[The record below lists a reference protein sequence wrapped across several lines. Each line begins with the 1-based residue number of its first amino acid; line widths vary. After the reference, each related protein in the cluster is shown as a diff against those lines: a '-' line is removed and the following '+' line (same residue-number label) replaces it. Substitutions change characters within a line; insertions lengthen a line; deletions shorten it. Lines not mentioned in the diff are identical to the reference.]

1 MLLRRDVSGAPFRTR
16 WAALVA
22 VASGLIGV
30 LAFPRF
36 GLWPL
41 AVVSVAGLSLA
52 VHGRRCRTAAWL
64 GLLYGAAF
72 FVPLLSWTGTYV
84 GPAPWLILA
93 AAEAGYYAGAGA
105 LLTLVQR
112 LRAAPLWIGAVWVLT
127 EAVRDRGPFGGFP
140 WGRLA
145 FSQAESPLRWFAALG
160 GAPLVTFAVATAG
173 GGLALGILA
182 LRPDRR
188 SWRAV
193 VAGVAFLL
201 AVPLLGAVLARP
213 LRPPPDSSG
222 RTATIALV
230 QGNVPDAGLEFDAR
244 RRQVL
249 DNHVT
254 QTLALAQRVK
264 SGAVA
269 QPDLVLWPENS
280 SDIDPYRNPDAANQI
295 NKAVDAIGVPI
306 LVGAIVDG
314 PGDNH
319 DSNEGILWFPKTG
332 PGAVY
337 TKRHPVPWGEYI
349 PLRGIARIVSSKVS
363 LVPRD
368 MIAGKGNGLL
378 TGGPFEFGDV
388 ICFEVAYDSLVRS
401 SVHAGAQLIVV
412 QTNNATFGHTAETY
426 QQLAMTELR
435 AVEHGRTALQVST
448 SGISAVIGPDGTV
461 RQRSGALFTP
471 DVIVATV
478 PLRTSETPATRLG
491 PIPEY
496 VLSGL
501 ALIAAAVAVLS
512 SPRGRALIARRTRR
526 RADVD
531 EIADQERVGIA
542 RD

>member
-1 MLLRRDVSGAPFRTR
+1 MSSGAPFRAR

-52 VHGRRCRTAAWL
+52 VHGRRCRTAAWS

-188 SWRAV
+188 SWRAG
-193 VAGVAFLL
+193 VAGVAFLRCCSTAWCRPGL
-201 AVPLLGAVLARP
+201 AASAATGQ
-213 LRPPPDSSG
+213 LRPHRDHRPRSGKRAGRRPGIRRSPPPSS
-222 RTATIALV
+222 R
-230 QGNVPDAGLEFDAR
+230 QSRDAD
-244 RRQVL
+244 V
-249 DNHVT
+249 
-254 QTLALAQRVK
+254 ALAQRVK

-478 PLRTSETPATRLG
+478 PLRTSETLATRLG

-512 SPRGRALIARRTRR
+512 GPRGRALIARRTRR

>member
-1 MLLRRDVSGAPFRTR
+1 MLLRRDELRAPFRAR

-22 VASGLIGV
+22 VASGLLGV

-36 GLWPL
+36 GIWPL
-41 AVVSVAGLSLA
+41 AVVSVAGLSVA

-72 FVPLLSWTGTYV
+72 FVPLLSWTGIYV
-84 GPAPWLILA
+84 GAAPWLILA
-93 AAEAGYYAGAGA
+93 GAEAGYYAGTAA

-112 LRAAPLWIGAVWVLT
+112 LRAAPLWMGAVWVLT

-145 FSQAESPLRWFAALG
+145 FSQAESPLRWFAAVG
-160 GAPLVTFAVATAG
+160 GAPLVTYAVATAG
-173 GGLALGILA
+173 GGLAMGVLA
-182 LRPDRR
+182 FRR
-188 SWRAV
+188 GPWRWRVA
-193 VAGVAFLL
+193 VAGGAFLL
-201 AVPLLGAVLARP
+201 AVPLLGAVLAWP
-213 LRPPPDSSG
+213 LRPPADNSG
-222 RTATIALV
+222 RTATVALV
-230 QGNVPDAGLEFDAR
+230 QGNVPDAGLEFNAR

-249 DNHVT
+249 DNHVA
-254 QTLALAQRVK
+254 QTLQLADRVK
-264 SGAVA
+264 SGQVPR
-269 QPDLVLWPENS
+269 PDLVVWPENS
-280 SDIDPYRNPDAANQI
+280 SDIDPYSNPDAAAQI
-295 NKAVDAIGVPI
+295 TKAVDAIGVPL
-306 LVGAIVDG
+306 LVGAVVNG

-319 DSNEGILWFPKTG
+319 DSNDGIMWFPKTG

-337 TKRHPVPWGEYI
+337 TKRHPVPWGEYV
-349 PLRGIARIVSSKVS
+349 PLRGLARLVSSKANLVS
-363 LVPRD
+363 RD

-401 SVHAGAQLIVV
+401 SVVAGAQLIVV

-426 QQLAMTELR
+426 QQLAMTQLR
-435 AVEHGRTALQVST
+435 AVEHARTTLQVST
-448 SGISAVIGPDGTV
+448 SGISAVVGPDGTV

-478 PLRTSETPATRLG
+478 PLRTSQTLATKLG

-501 ALIAAAVAVLS
+501 ALVAAAVSVLS
-512 SPRGRALIARRTRR
+512 GPRGRMITARRTRR
-526 RADVD
+526 RAGTNDT
-531 EIADQERVGIA
+531 ADRERVGTA

>member
-1 MLLRRDVSGAPFRTR
+1 
-16 WAALVA
+16 
-22 VASGLIGV
+22 
-30 LAFPRF
+30 
-36 GLWPL
+36 
-41 AVVSVAGLSLA
+41 
-52 VHGRRCRTAAWL
+52 
-64 GLLYGAAF
+64 
-72 FVPLLSWTGTYV
+72 
-84 GPAPWLILA
+84 
-93 AAEAGYYAGAGA
+93 
-105 LLTLVQR
+105 
-112 LRAAPLWIGAVWVLT
+112 
-127 EAVRDRGPFGGFP
+127 
-140 WGRLA
+140 
-145 FSQAESPLRWFAALG
+145 
-160 GAPLVTFAVATAG
+160 
-173 GGLALGILA
+173 
-182 LRPDRR
+182 
-188 SWRAV
+188 
-193 VAGVAFLL
+193 
-201 AVPLLGAVLARP
+201 
-213 LRPPPDSSG
+213 
-222 RTATIALV
+222 
-230 QGNVPDAGLEFDAR
+230 
-244 RRQVL
+244 
-249 DNHVT
+249 VT

-269 QPDLVLWPENS
+269 RPDLVFWPENS
-280 SDIDPYRNPDAANQI
+280 SDIDPYRNPDAADQI

-319 DSNEGILWFPKTG
+319 DSNQGILWFPKTG

-349 PLRGIARIVSSKVS
+349 PLRGIARLVSSKVS

-435 AVEHGRTALQVST
+435 AVEHGRTAVQVST

-512 SPRGRALIARRTRR
+512 SPRGRAFIARRTRR

-542 RD
+542 RASAAD

>member
-1 MLLRRDVSGAPFRTR
+1 MADP
-16 WAALVA
+16 
-22 VASGLIGV
+22 
-30 LAFPRF
+30 
-36 GLWPL
+36 
-41 AVVSVAGLSLA
+41 
-52 VHGRRCRTAAWL
+52 GR
-64 GLLYGAAF
+64 GGG
-72 FVPLLSWTGTYV
+72 S
-84 GPAPWLILA
+84 
-93 AAEAGYYAGAGA
+93 YYAGAGA

-112 LRAAPLWIGAVWVLT
+112 LRAAPLWTGAVWVLT

-173 GGLALGILA
+173 GGLALGMLA

-188 SWRAV
+188 SWRGVA
-193 VAGVAFLL
+193 AGVAFLL
-201 AVPLLGAVLARP
+201 AVPLLGAVLAWP
-213 LRPPPDSSG
+213 LRSPPDRSG
-222 RTATIALV
+222 HTATVALV

-280 SDIDPYRNPDAANQI
+280 SDIDPFRNPDAEDQI

-319 DSNEGILWFPKTG
+319 DTNQGILWFPKTG

-349 PLRGIARIVSSKVS
+349 PLRGIAQLVSSKVN

-368 MIAGKGNGLL
+368 MVAGKGNGLL

-401 SVHAGAQLIVV
+401 SVHAGAQLLVV

-448 SGISAVIGPDGTV
+448 SGISAVVGPDGTV

-471 DVIVATV
+471 DVIVASV
-478 PLRTSETPATRLG
+478 PLRTSETLATRLG

-501 ALIAAAVAVLS
+501 ALVAAALAVLS
-512 SPRGRALIARRTRR
+512 SPRGRTLIARRRRR

-531 EIADQERVGIA
+531 EVADQERVGIA

>member
-1 MLLRRDVSGAPFRTR
+1 MLLRRDELGAPFRAR

-22 VASGLIGV
+22 VASGLLGV

-36 GLWPL
+36 GIWPL
-41 AVVSVAGLSLA
+41 AVVSVAGLSVA

-72 FVPLLSWTGTYV
+72 FVPLLSWTGIYV
-84 GPAPWLILA
+84 GAAPWLILA
-93 AAEAGYYAGAGA
+93 GAEAGYYAGTAA

-145 FSQAESPLRWFAALG
+145 FSQAESPLRWFAAVG
-160 GAPLVTFAVATAG
+160 GAPLVTYAVATAG
-173 GGLALGILA
+173 GGLAMGVLA
-182 LRPDRR
+182 FRR
-188 SWRAV
+188 GPWRWRVA
-193 VAGVAFLL
+193 VAGGTFLL
-201 AVPLLGAVLARP
+201 AVPLLGAVLAWP
-213 LRPPPDSSG
+213 LRPPADNSG
-222 RTATIALV
+222 RTATVALV
-230 QGNVPDAGLEFDAR
+230 QGNVPDAGLEFNAR

-249 DNHVT
+249 DNHVA
-254 QTLALAQRVK
+254 QTLQLADRVK
-264 SGAVA
+264 SGEVPR
-269 QPDLVLWPENS
+269 PDLVVWPENS
-280 SDIDPYRNPDAANQI
+280 SDIDPYSNPDAAAQI
-295 NKAVDAIGVPI
+295 TKAVDAIGVPL
-306 LVGAIVDG
+306 LVGAVVNG

-319 DSNEGILWFPKTG
+319 DSNDGIMWFPKTG

-337 TKRHPVPWGEYI
+337 TKRHPVPWGEYV
-349 PLRGIARIVSSKVS
+349 PLRGLARLVSSKANLVS
-363 LVPRD
+363 RD

-378 TGGPFEFGDV
+378 TGGSFEFGDV

-401 SVHAGAQLIVV
+401 SVVAGAQLIVV

-426 QQLAMTELR
+426 QQLAMTQLR
-435 AVEHGRTALQVST
+435 AVEHARTTLQVST
-448 SGISAVIGPDGTV
+448 SGISAVVGPDGTV

-478 PLRTSETPATRLG
+478 PLRTSQTLATKLG

-501 ALIAAAVAVLS
+501 ALVAAAVSVLS
-512 SPRGRALIARRTRR
+512 GPRGRMITARRTRR
-526 RADVD
+526 RAGTNDT
-531 EIADQERVGIA
+531 ADRERVGTA

>member
-1 MLLRRDVSGAPFRTR
+1 MLLRRDELRAPFRAR

-22 VASGLIGV
+22 VASGLLGV

-36 GLWPL
+36 GIWPL
-41 AVVSVAGLSLA
+41 AVVSVAGLSVA

-72 FVPLLSWTGTYV
+72 FVPLLSWTGIYV
-84 GPAPWLILA
+84 GAAPWLILA
-93 AAEAGYYAGAGA
+93 GAEAGYYAGTAA

-145 FSQAESPLRWFAALG
+145 FSQAESPLRWFAAVG
-160 GAPLVTFAVATAG
+160 GAPLVTYAVATAA
-173 GGLALGILA
+173 GGLAMGLLA
-182 LRPDRR
+182 FRR
-188 SWRAV
+188 GPWHWRVAV
-193 VAGVAFLL
+193 TGGAFLL
-201 AVPLLGAVLARP
+201 AVPLLGAVLAWP
-213 LRPPPDSSG
+213 LRPPADNSG
-222 RTATIALV
+222 RTATVALV
-230 QGNVPDAGLEFDAR
+230 QGNVPDAGLEFNAR

-254 QTLALAQRVK
+254 QTLQLADRVK
-264 SGAVA
+264 SGQVPR
-269 QPDLVLWPENS
+269 PDLVVWPENS
-280 SDIDPYRNPDAANQI
+280 SDIDPYSNPDAAAQI
-295 NKAVDAIGVPI
+295 TKAVDAIGVPL
-306 LVGAIVDG
+306 LVGAVVNG

-319 DSNEGILWFPKTG
+319 DSNDGIMWFPKTG

-337 TKRHPVPWGEYI
+337 TKRHPVPWGEYV
-349 PLRGIARIVSSKVS
+349 PLRGLARLVSSKANLVS
-363 LVPRD
+363 RD

-388 ICFEVAYDSLVRS
+388 ICFEVAYDGLVRS
-401 SVHAGAQLIVV
+401 SVVAGAQLIVV

-426 QQLAMTELR
+426 QQLAMTQLR
-435 AVEHGRTALQVST
+435 AVEHARTTLQVST
-448 SGISAVIGPDGTV
+448 SGISAVVGPDGTV

-478 PLRTSETPATRLG
+478 PLRTSQTLATKIG

-501 ALIAAAVAVLS
+501 ALVAAAVSVLS
-512 SPRGRALIARRTRR
+512 APRGRMITARRTRR
-526 RADVD
+526 RAGTNDT
-531 EIADQERVGIA
+531 ADRERVGTA